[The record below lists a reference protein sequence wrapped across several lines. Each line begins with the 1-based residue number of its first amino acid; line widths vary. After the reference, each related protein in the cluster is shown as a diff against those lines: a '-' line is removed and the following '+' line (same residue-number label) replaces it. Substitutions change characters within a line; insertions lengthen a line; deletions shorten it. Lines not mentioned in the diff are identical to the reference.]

1 MYVFMPGFVCFNPQ
15 QSDNIGYFHSDG
27 DDDDVEQSFYSLSC
41 SMFIGYSNVSIKSVV
56 TRLRLLD

>member
-27 DDDDVEQSFYSLSC
+27 DDDDV
-41 SMFIGYSNVSIKSVV
+41 VV
-56 TRLRLLD
+56 RCL

>member
-1 MYVFMPGFVCFNPQ
+1 MPGFECFDPQ
-15 QSDNIGYFHSDG
+15 QSDNIGYFYSDG

-41 SMFIGYSNVSIKSVV
+41 LMFIGYSNISIKSIV